1 MKSFLIHLHS
11 SMNLVKQ
18 ILEDKTPDK
27 YFIDPTQLGE
37 GGLKEYFENKNL
49 LNHSIKNS

>member
-1 MKSFLIHLHS
+1 MKSFLIHSHS

-27 YFIDPTQLGE
+27 YFIDSTQLGE
-37 GGLKEYFENKNL
+37 GGLKAYFEEQELIEPFNKN
-49 LNHSIKNS
+49 S